1 MRPRLRLLTCLFL
14 FLFQSLIAQRT
25 IIYCG
30 RLIEPKSLHV
40 LNEMTIIADGKII
53 SDVQKGYMASAP
65 GDRVIDLK
73 SRTVMPGLIDCHVHL
88 EGETTSDQVKE
99 FRENIADIAFE
110 STVYAKTTL
119 FAGFTT
125 VRDVG
130 GSGVN
135 ISLRNAIR
143 NGTVIGPR
151 IYTAGITI
159 ASTGGH
165 ADPTVG
171 YRKDL
176 MGDPGPINGVANGRE
191 ECIKAVRE
199 RYKEGADLIKI
210 TASGGVL
217 SLEKDGTGPQ
227 FSEEEMRA
235 IVETAK
241 DYGMKVAAHAHGA
254 EAIKRAIRAGVNSI
268 EHGSYMD
275 DEDIS
280 LFLKYGCW
288 YVPTIIAG
296 KSVSDSAKK
305 PGYFPSL
312 IASKALT
319 IGPHMQETFNKAY
332 KAGVKIAFGTDA
344 GVYAHGKNW
353 MEIVY
358 MNEAGMPFLEV
369 IRSATVSAA
378 ELIGIS
384 DKTGTIEKGKWADI
398 VAVEGDPTQDIQA
411 MGRIK
416 FVMKEGVVY
425 RDDR

>member
-1 MRPRLRLLTCLFL
+1 MRVRYRLIPCLLIFL
-14 FLFQSLIAQRT
+14 SQSLFSQRT

-30 RLIEPKSLHV
+30 RLIDPKSLQV
-40 LNEMTIIADGKII
+40 LNEMTIIIDGKTI
-53 SDVQKGYMASAP
+53 SDVQKGYAASST
-65 GDRVIDLK
+65 GDKVIDLK

-110 STVYAKTTL
+110 STMYARTTL
-119 FAGFTT
+119 FTGFTT

-130 GSGVN
+130 GVGVN

-143 NGTVIGPR
+143 NGIVVGPR
-151 IYTAGITI
+151 VYTSGITI
-159 ASTGGH
+159 SSTGGH

-217 SLEKDGTGPQ
+217 SLEKDGSGPQ
-227 FSEEEMRA
+227 FSEEEIRA

-254 EAIKRAIRAGVNSI
+254 EAMKRAIRAGVNSI

-296 KSVSDSAKK
+296 KSVSDSARK
-305 PGYFPSL
+305 PGYFPAI
-312 IASKALT
+312 IATKALT

-353 MEIVY
+353 MEMVY

-369 IRSATVSAA
+369 IRSATISAA

-384 DKTGTIEKGKWADI
+384 DKTGNIEKGKWADI
-398 VAVEGDPTQDIQA
+398 VAVEGDPTKDIQA
-411 MGRIK
+411 MGKMK
-416 FVMKEGVVY
+416 FVMKEGIVY
-425 RDDR
+425 KDDR

>member
-1 MRPRLRLLTCLFL
+1 MKRHLLLVIILISFSKVLF
-14 FLFQSLIAQRT
+14 SQRT

-30 RLIEPKSLHV
+30 KLVDTKSLQV
-40 LNEMTIIADGKII
+40 QTEMTIIVEGKTI
-53 SDVQKGYMASAP
+53 SDIQKGYMAPATN
-65 GDRVIDLK
+65 DKLIDLK
-73 SRTVMPGLIDCHVHL
+73 NRTVMPGLIDCHVHL

-110 STVYAKTTL
+110 SSVYAKTTL
-119 FAGFTT
+119 MAGFTT

-130 GSGVN
+130 GVGVN
-135 ISLRNAIR
+135 IALRNAIR
-143 NGTVIGPR
+143 KGIVVGPH
-151 IYTAGITI
+151 IYTAGKII
-159 ASTGGH
+159 SSTGGH

-176 MGDPGPINGVANGRE
+176 MGDPGPIDGVANGRE

-227 FSEEEMRA
+227 FSEEEIRV

-254 EAIKRAIRAGVNSI
+254 EAIKRAILAGVASI
-268 EHGSYMD
+268 EHGSFMD
-275 DEDIS
+275 DEDIT
-280 LFLKYGCW
+280 LFKKYGVW
-288 YVPTIIAG
+288 FVPTIIAG
-296 KSVSDSAKK
+296 KSVTDSAAK
-305 PGYFPSL
+305 PGYFPAL
-312 IASKALT
+312 IAEKAT
-319 IGPHMQETFNKAY
+319 AIGPKMMTNFSKAY

-353 MEIVY
+353 MEMEY
-358 MNEAGMPFLEV
+358 MNQAGMPVLEV
-369 IRSATVSAA
+369 LRSATVSAA
-378 ELIGIS
+378 DLIGIS
-384 DKTGTIEKGKWADI
+384 DKAGSIEKGKWADI
-398 VAVEGDPTQDIQA
+398 VAVDGDPVKDIQV
-411 MGRIK
+411 MGSMK

-425 RDDR
+425 KNE